1 MEIVNKINVLG
12 TTYMSKYLEL
22 HNSVVIVELNYLSGD
37 TTIFM
42 NWDCFITIGITTIRN
57 KNSYTAIVT

>member
-37 TTIFM
+37 TTFFM
-42 NWDCFITIGITTIRN
+42 NWDCFITIDITTIRN